1 MPQSFKAAVI
11 NQNQLHLSGIYNNN
25 SELRWSVDGGV
36 HKGDGLETVGL
47 YINLYYEL
55 YYL

>member
-11 NQNQLHLSGIYNNN
+11 NQNQLHLSAIYNNN

-36 HKGDGLETVGL
+36 HKGDGLLEETVGL
-47 YINLYYEL
+47 
-55 YYL
+55 